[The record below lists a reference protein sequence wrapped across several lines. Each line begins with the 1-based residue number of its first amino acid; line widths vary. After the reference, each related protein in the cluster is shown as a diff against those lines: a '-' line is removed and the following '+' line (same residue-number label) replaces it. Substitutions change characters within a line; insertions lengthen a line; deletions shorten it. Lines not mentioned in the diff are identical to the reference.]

1 VPIGTRPRVDGA
13 AGVSRPWQWFAF
25 RPERPNDAFATAPAF
40 RADGAQLGFLA
51 AWLVGAGRKPI
62 GALGIDARA
71 INPGGKPAWISLVLA
86 PERSRVLFDDPA
98 VCQAMRIVL
107 SGSPNDVMS
116 TLVRDSSTIG
126 GAFTA
131 THAPTPDALADD
143 PFARIFP
150 RTLLRVDGGFVGIMP
165 APAGPGVQRY
175 AGAPWPWDQF

>member
-1 VPIGTRPRVDGA
+1 MR
-13 AGVSRPWQWFAF
+13 RPWHWFAF
-25 RPERPNDAFATAPAF
+25 RPERPTDAFATIPAF

-51 AWLVGAGRKPI
+51 AWRVGEGRKPI

-71 INPGGKPAWISLVLA
+71 VDVRGEPAWISLSLA
-86 PERSRVLFDDPA
+86 PDRMRVLFDDPA
-98 VCQAMRIVL
+98 VSQAMRVVL
-107 SGSPNDVMS
+107 ASPAVEVMS
-116 TLVRDSSTIG
+116 TLVRDPSTIG

-131 THAPTPDALADD
+131 THLPTAEGLEDD

-150 RTLLRVDGGFVGIMP
+150 RMLLRVDAGFVGSMP